1 MSQTALKSIAKGE
14 QPESTPAQQMAAF
27 RMQIDKIKPELQH
40 VLGPR
45 IRADAFIGAA
55 WAAVLGDPDLLIA
68 DRLSFF
74 AALRKCAGD
83 GLVPDGREAV
93 LNVYNTKVPKTDK
106 WIKKVEFV
114 PMFGGMVKKLYE
126 SGEVTYV
133 DAAVVY
139 ERDLFAFRRGDA
151 SAIEHEPYLGAE
163 DPGPIVASYCIVRL
177 KNGETK
183 REVMPL
189 RDINRVR
196 EASKSKDKEKS
207 PWNVWPDQMAIKSVI
222 KRIYKQLPKAPALE
236 RLIDHDNLLESGGE
250 HGAAITPAGQQ
261 QAAPSASTRAINFD
275 PSPTM
280 ADIAGSRMPEAR
292 EPAYADGDAIEME
305 QSAGLD
311 AAMNVSNEVEKP
323 EVRADNGAPTV
334 SYAQLM
340 DMINRAQTLD
350 DLAVA
355 GDLIQYL
362 PPDQQQDVSDAY
374 GRRYKQLKRED

>member
-1 MSQTALKSIAKGE
+1 MSQAALKSIAKGE

-27 RMQIDKIKPELQH
+27 KTQIDKIKPELQQ

-55 WAAVLGDPDLLIA
+55 WAAVLGNPDLIIA

-74 AALRKCAGD
+74 AALRKAAGD

-93 LNVYNTKVPKTDK
+93 LNVYNTKVPKTDR

-114 PMFGGMVKKLYE
+114 PMVGGLVKKLYE

-133 DAAVVY
+133 DAAAVY

-151 SAIEHEPYLGAE
+151 PAIEHEPYIGSE
-163 DPGPIVASYCIVRL
+163 DPGPIVAAYCIVKL

-189 RDINRVR
+189 RDIIRVR
-196 EASKSKDKEKS
+196 EASKSKDKESS
-207 PWNVWPDQMAIKSVI
+207 PWNKWEDQMAIKSVI

-261 QAAPSASTRAINFD
+261 QAPSAATRAINFD

-292 EPAYADGDAIEME
+292 EPAYADGDAIDME
-305 QSAGLD
+305 QAAGLD
-311 AAMNVSNEVEKP
+311 ALTASSEGERQ
-323 EVRADNGAPTV
+323 EAGAPTV

-355 GDLIQYL
+355 GDLIQHL
-362 PPDQQQDVSDAY
+362 PADQQADVSNAY
-374 GRRYKQLKRED
+374 GRRLKQLKRED